1 MPWMQQSTL
10 SHDSSSTNNLFKNGI
25 VSTKLSLWYFKKK
38 KKTSRK
44 KKKASKMGEKG
55 LQRIYQMKDL
65 NPECTRIPKK
75 QPNLKISNIS
85 KFKEDREISNKDL

>member
-1 MPWMQQSTL
+1 MTAAAQTIVLKMVLFQR
-10 SHDSSSTNNLFKNGI
+10 SSIFGTS
-25 VSTKLSLWYFKKK
+25 KKK
-38 KKTSRK
+38 KKNIK
-44 KKKASKMGEKG
+44 KEKKASKMGEKG